1 MTNAD
6 LTGRALAG
14 WYRSGGTGPA
24 NARVGEFEGRRYVVV
39 ERDGVILAVY
49 RVRYDGRLRRM
60 RRPPAEITEG

>member
-14 WYRSGGTGPA
+14 WYRSGGTGPVD
-24 NARVGEFEGRRYVVV
+24 ARVDEFEGRRYVVV
-39 ERDGVILAVY
+39 ERDGVTLAVY

-60 RRPPAEITEG
+60 KAPPAEIVKG